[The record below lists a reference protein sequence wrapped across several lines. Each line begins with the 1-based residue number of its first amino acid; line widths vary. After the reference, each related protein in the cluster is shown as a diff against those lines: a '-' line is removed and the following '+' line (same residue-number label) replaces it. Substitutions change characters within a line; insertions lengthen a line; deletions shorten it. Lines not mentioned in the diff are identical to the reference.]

1 MGIIVEAADN
11 EEKKESTTNEVI
23 DSKEATTIGEKVEVV
38 QKEITIVD
46 NKKSREN
53 KVDQDDSSSPNSQ
66 SPNFSSE
73 KDSKETTGED
83 QDMASK
89 VTKEE
94 KENPTALEI
103 KQPHSHCEPTS
114 TTTSE
119 EAPAKKSQKSDSIS
133 GEEEEENSNNEK
145 TTSVAIKSESSEI
158 EEEEEEGKKI

>member
-1 MGIIVEAADN
+1 MEDDKEGSSSNVE
-11 EEKKESTTNEVI
+11 KTITTNEEASTFKEEADKKAEKEITTQNDENISEVKKSCVI

-94 KENPTALEI
+94 KENPTASEI
-103 KQPHSHCEPTS
+103 EQPHSELNC
-114 TTTSE
+114 
-119 EAPAKKSQKSDSIS
+119 QKSTFFDICK
-133 GEEEEENSNNEK
+133 NTNNFF
-145 TTSVAIKSESSEI
+145 
-158 EEEEEEGKKI
+158 

>member
-1 MGIIVEAADN
+1 MKSAVYLLFSP
-11 EEKKESTTNEVI
+11 ESTSNEVI
-23 DSKEATTIGEKVEVV
+23 DSKEATTTGEKVEVV

-53 KVDQDDSSSPNSQ
+53 KVDQDGSSSPNSQ

-94 KENPTALEI
+94 KENPTASEI
-103 KQPHSHCEPTS
+103 KQPHSELNY
-114 TTTSE
+114 
-119 EAPAKKSQKSDSIS
+119 QKSTYFDFSHLQNTNPIFFY
-133 GEEEEENSNNEK
+133 
-145 TTSVAIKSESSEI
+145 I
-158 EEEEEEGKKI
+158 

>member
-1 MGIIVEAADN
+1 M
-11 EEKKESTTNEVI
+11 EKKRFFFFRINDFSFMKSAVYLLFSPESATNEVI

-53 KVDQDDSSSPNSQ
+53 KVDQDDSLSPNSQ

-94 KENPTALEI
+94 KENPTASEI
-103 KQPHSHCEPTS
+103 KQPHSELNC
-114 TTTSE
+114 
-119 EAPAKKSQKSDSIS
+119 QKSTFFDICKNTNTIS
-133 GEEEEENSNNEK
+133 F
-145 TTSVAIKSESSEI
+145 
-158 EEEEEEGKKI
+158 